1 MPLNSVKVGNFYIH
15 SVSDGYM
22 IFQRDAFFPNLPIES
37 WKPYPSYSDPK
48 FEMNIGSFVIEG
60 ADKTILVDTG
70 LGKLNH
76 HIEQP
81 MRETL
86 LSELEAFSIKP
97 TDIDIVFLTH
107 LHLDHVGTNMTR
119 DNGVWKQ
126 TYPKA
131 QYMVG
136 KSDWEMFS
144 RMINNPSF
152 KYLEEQVQP
161 LLSNGSLYLFEGE
174 IPLTEGVVTIPTP
187 GHTPGHTSLLIE
199 SDGAKAVIMG
209 DTVHIPP
216 QVEQISWSPDPDRD
230 KALSAETRS
239 DLMDF
244 IEKEHA
250 LIISGHFPKP
260 GFGEIIQVGST
271 RSYRPIT

>member
-60 ADKTILVDTG
+60 ADKTIIVDTG

-126 TYPKA
+126 TFPKA

-174 IPLTEGVVTIPTP
+174 IALTEGVVTIPTP

-239 DLMDF
+239 DLMNF
-244 IEKEHA
+244 IEKEQA
-250 LIISGHFPKP
+250 LIVSGHFPKP
-260 GFGEIIQVGST
+260 GFGEIIKVGST